1 MQLTCSSDPTSC
13 VEASDR
19 LQRRRFL
26 GVITGTGLSAL
37 PAWAQSYPNRP
48 IKIILPFAAGGG
60 QDVETRRMAPKIAE
74 VLGGAIVVENRVGA
88 AGIVAAELVSQAVP
102 DGYTI
107 LSGSISQVVQKILR
121 PDAKFDPLSS
131 FAPIIQTTT
140 SPTVLLVSA
149 NSTIKS
155 AKEVEAYVRAR
166 PSALNYGSGGIGTA
180 AHIMGSSFV
189 NVLKLD
195 AVHVPFR
202 GSVEV
207 VPALLA
213 DHVQFAFPIA
223 GTAVPHV
230 KGGKVRALAVSGA
243 KRLSS
248 LPDVPTLKEIYGEDL
263 FVQES
268 WAGLWAPAATP
279 ASIISRLH
287 QACRQALSDPSLR
300 TSISAGG
307 SELEVSSSPEEFVS
321 FMKAETA
328 KWRRLIQ
335 ITGVKAD

>member
-13 VEASDR
+13 ADSPDR

-26 GVITGTGLSAL
+26 GVIAGTGLSAL

-74 VLGGAIVVENRVGA
+74 VLGGSIVVENRVGA
-88 AGIVAAELVSQAVP
+88 AGIVAAELVSQAAP

-149 NSTIKS
+149 NSTLKS
-155 AKEVEAYVRAR
+155 AKEVEAYVRTR
-166 PSALNYGSGGIGTA
+166 PGALNYGSGGIGTA

-279 ASIISRLH
+279 APIISQLH

-300 TSISAGG
+300 TSILAGG